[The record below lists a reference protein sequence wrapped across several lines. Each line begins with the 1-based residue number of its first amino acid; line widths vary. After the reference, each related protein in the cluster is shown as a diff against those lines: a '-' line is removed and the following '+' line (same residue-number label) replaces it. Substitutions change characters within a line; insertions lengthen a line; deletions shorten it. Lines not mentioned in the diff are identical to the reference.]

1 MSPASLVL
9 LAACTPAADSP
20 VQSDSAED
28 SDADS
33 AADTADTAGVDACPG
48 APSVYIYWYPRDGLD
63 IFEIAVEPP
72 GSYALGLSSLD
83 WQGEAC
89 GPASE
94 DATCHHL
101 EETLALQ
108 TVETIEEVVIDAA
121 TWFTQAR
128 FDAWAVYYGDQD
140 PDTGEG
146 VGRSC
151 VGFGYPGCCTRDSGP

>member
-1 MSPASLVL
+1 MAWSPASLVVL
-9 LAACTPAADSP
+9 LAACTHGVGSP
-20 VQSDSAED
+20 VPSDSAD
-28 SDADS
+28 DS
-33 AADTADTAGVDACPG
+33 ATDTADTADVDACPG
-48 APSVYIYWYPRDGLD
+48 APNVYIYWYPRDGLD

-72 GSYALGLSSLD
+72 GSYALGLSSAD

-89 GPASE
+89 EAE

-108 TVETIEEVVIDAA
+108 TVETIEEVVIDET
-121 TWFTQAR
+121 TWFTQTR
-128 FDAWAVYYGDQD
+128 FGAWAVYYDDPD

-151 VGFGYPGCCTRDSGP
+151 VGFGYPGCYTRDSSP